1 MIVPNRDI
9 RSTEKPTL
17 SVAELLEKAG
27 VCVQR
32 SVALGSDGMGE
43 RHNVPMSPPRVG
55 LLVETRVGPGRD
67 ILRGIARYVRE
78 SGPWALHLEARN
90 EMFQEGWSPK
100 WLDGWKGQG
109 VVARFDTQSIFQAV
123 KRAGVPAVDVLGD
136 MKEGHFPVVHVDDAA
151 IGRLA
156 AELLLE
162 RGFRQFGFVARVN
175 ERWSEKREEAF
186 TQAVRQNGCECH
198 ILQAGDFE
206 QLPEAWD
213 DFVDQAAKWIHDQP
227 KPMGLMLC
235 CDQIGPLMAQACRQ
249 ANTAVPEEVAM
260 IGVDNDEPI
269 CAICDPPLTSVCP
282 NHEEVGYQAAALLDR
297 MMAGDPWPKEP
308 HLVPPRTIVVRHSS
322 DVSAIEDPVVSSV
335 LSIIRQH
342 ACSGLQVHEVAR
354 HAPVSRSVLQR
365 RFRAVLG
372 RSVHD
377 EIVRL
382 QLRKAQELLLES
394 DLPVRIVAAKSGF
407 KHPEYMGSVFK
418 AHVGMTPGQYRR
430 KGQTGAVRAAGD
442 GAR

>member
-1 MIVPNRDI
+1 MILPNRDI
-9 RSTEKPTL
+9 ESIENPSAST
-17 SVAELLEKAG
+17 AELLAESG
-27 VCVQR
+27 VCVRR
-32 SVALGSDGMGE
+32 STLLGSDGMAD
-43 RHNVPMSPPRVG
+43 RSNTPPSPPRVG

-67 ILRGIARYVRE
+67 ILRGVARYVRE

-90 EMFQEGWSPK
+90 EMFQEGWEPK
-100 WLDGWKGQG
+100 WLTGWKGQG
-109 VVARFDTQSIFQAV
+109 VIARFETHSIFNAV

-136 MKEGHFPVVHVDDAA
+136 MKDRHFPLVHVDDAA

-162 RGFRQFGFVARVN
+162 RGFRQFGFVARIN
-175 ERWSEKREEAF
+175 ERWSEKRQEAF
-186 TQAVRQNGCECH
+186 TSAVQQNGCDCH
-198 ILQAGDFE
+198 VLQASDFE
-206 QLPEAWD
+206 ELPEAWD
-213 DFVDQAAKWIHDQP
+213 TFVDEAAKWIRQQP

-235 CDQIGPLMAQACRQ
+235 CDQIGPLMTQACRQ
-249 ANTAVPEEVAM
+249 AGIAVPEEVAM
-260 IGVDNDEPI
+260 IGVDNDEPL

-297 MMAGDPWPKEP
+297 MMSGEPWPKEP
-308 HLVPPRTIVVRHSS
+308 TLVPPRTIVVRHSS

-342 ACSGLQVHEVAR
+342 ACSGLQVHEVAK
-354 HAPVSRSVLQR
+354 HTPVSRSVLQR

-382 QLRKAQELLLES
+382 QLRKAQELLRET
-394 DLPVRIVAAKSGF
+394 DLPVHVVAAKSGF

-430 KGQTGAVRAAGD
+430 KQSKSEAVK
-442 GAR
+442 